1 MPESTLNNLDRLTD
15 AALMLRFKDGDVKAF
30 ETLYKRYSAPASGV
44 MRHLTFLLRDPH
56 AAEDIFQDVWTNIV
70 KASDRYSEDATFK
83 TYFYKV
89 MHNAAWSYLKK
100 QGKKIEDMELDTQ
113 QDDSGDSFWE
123 RIPDPK
129 GNSPLILTSLEE
141 CVTILQKAI
150 NSLPFPQRQCLL
162 LQQDT
167 NMTLNDIGNL
177 LEVPRETIKSRLR
190 YAVDKL
196 RELMPSEC
204 LEA

>member
-100 QGKKIEDMELDTQ
+100 RGKKIEDMELDTQ
-113 QDDSGDSFWE
+113 QDDSSDSFWE

-129 GNSPLILTSLEE
+129 GNSPLLLTSLEE
-141 CVTILQKAI
+141 CVKILQKAI
-150 NSLPFPQRQCLL
+150 NSLPFNQRQCLL